1 MAKKRTVFV
10 NVVVDDKGTTK
21 KLAIDSK
28 RLSDG
33 LQKGAKG
40 TKDFDRNL
48 RGVIGTSQAGGR
60 NFAAMA
66 QGITGGIVPAYA
78 AFAAQ
83 VFAIGAAFRFLREA
97 GDLKTLEA
105 GQIAY
110 ASATGKALNT
120 LTKSIQAATDNQIA
134 FQDAAQAAAIGT
146 AAGLSSSQLERLGGA
161 AKDVSIVLGRDV
173 TDSFNR
179 LVRGVT
185 KAEPE
190 LLDELGIV
198 LRLKDAT
205 EEYARALGKNASDL
219 STCLLYTSDAA
230 DE

>member
-10 NVVVDDKGTTK
+10 DVVVDDKGTTK

-33 LQKGAKG
+33 LEKGQKN
-40 TKDFDRNL
+40 TKSFDRNL
-48 RGVIGTSQAGGR
+48 RGVIQTSQAGGR
-60 NFAAMA
+60 NFAALA
-66 QGITGGIVPAYA
+66 QGITNGIVPAYA

-83 VFAIGAAFRFLREA
+83 VFAIGAAFRFLQSA
-97 GDLKTLEA
+97 GDLATLQK
-105 GQIAY
+105 GQQAY
-110 ASATGKALNT
+110 ASATGIGLRT
-120 LTKSIQAATDNQIA
+120 LTGRIQEATNNQIA
-134 FQDAAQAAAIGT
+134 FTEAAQAAAIGT
-146 AAGLSSSQLERLGGA
+146 AAGLSASQLERLGGA
-161 AKDVSIVLGRDV
+161 AKDVSLLLGRDV

-205 EEYARALGKNASDL
+205 EEYARALGKE
-219 STCLLYTSDAA
+219 CK
-230 DE
+230 